1 MVLFLTAA
9 AGTAVIVAAASVVF
23 APYFN
28 DMVDDPVGVSEN
40 QQLEPGRAYDFI
52 VVGGGSA
59 GAVVAARLS
68 EDPLVSV
75 LLLEAGGDGNLASRV
90 PILTPVNLDSA
101 IDWSY
106 TTHPDGRE
114 VYHSVHRL
122 FTA

>member
-114 VYHSVHRL
+114 DCHSVHRL